1 MAALQLDD
9 LTVLAPPTGAGFHVT
24 VAADRGEVVGVAVPS
39 PPVGRAFART
49 IAGLAPPLAGHVLAG
64 GRDVTDLP
72 PPERKIGYIPAG
84 GGLLPHLSLADNI
97 TYRHRLDPR
106 EQILGL
112 VDDEV
117 VELTTQL
124 ELVSVQSRLPHAV
137 TPDQRLRAAIARAV
151 LRYPTALVVDLPEA
165 DAVALREHSLFTRV
179 QLPAGDGLAV
189 VVCTDDAVLQAKL
202 DRCATATTTA
212 VA

>member
-9 LTVLAPPTGAGFHVT
+9 LTVQASPTGAEFHVT
-24 VAADRGEVVGVAVPS
+24 VAADRGEVVGVAVSS

-49 IAGLAPPLAGHVLAG
+49 IAGLAPPRSGRVECG
-64 GRDVTDLP
+64 GRNVTGIAP
-72 PPERKIGYIPAG
+72 PDRRIGYIPAG
-84 GGLLPHLSLADNI
+84 GGLLPHLTIVDNI
-97 TYRHRLDPR
+97 TYRLDPR
-106 EQILGL
+106 EQIRGL

-165 DAVALREHSLFTRV
+165 DAVSLREHEVFSQV

-189 VVCTDDAVLQAKL
+189 LVCTDDTVLLGRL
-202 DRCATATTTA
+202 DRYATATA
-212 VA
+212 VT